1 MHPVHIF
8 ELGADGVYLA
18 EAVHGFLEHDSDLFP
33 AQLPQRSGAACE
45 QVGFVEPDVPGG
57 FTGFFREQAQKGV
70 DHCGFARAGFTD
82 DAKAVPSVDAEGDA
96 VHCPDVFVLAVID
109 HAQIFYIQLFHT
121 HSYFLLCSLGFMA

>member
-57 FTGFFREQAQKGV
+57 FTGFFRSRRRKALIIV
-70 DHCGFARAGFTD
+70 DLPEPDSPMMPRLSPASMLKETRSTART
-82 DAKAVPSVDAEGDA
+82 
-96 VHCPDVFVLAVID
+96 C
-109 HAQIFYIQLFHT
+109 
-121 HSYFLLCSLGFMA
+121 LCLP